1 MRFGNPGS
9 TDKCSYAF
17 DPVRLAGALA
27 LYDKGT
33 QIDRIVAMLD
43 EFEAH
48 HPPPVVGEGQ
58 AAPLSACQ
66 RVDFRVFWKPS

>member
-1 MRFGNPGS
+1 MTEGERMCSGNPGS

-17 DPVRLAGALA
+17 DPVRLAGALYA
-27 LYDKGT
+27 LYDKGA

-48 HPPPVVGEGQ
+48 HPPPVVGEG
-58 AAPLSACQ
+58 
-66 RVDFRVFWKPS
+66 